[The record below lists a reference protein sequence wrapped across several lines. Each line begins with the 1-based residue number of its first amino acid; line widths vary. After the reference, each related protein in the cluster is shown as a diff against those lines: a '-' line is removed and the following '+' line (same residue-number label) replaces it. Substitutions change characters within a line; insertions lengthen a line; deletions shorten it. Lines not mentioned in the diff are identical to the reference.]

1 MKGSNCRKSDN
12 HHPFRY
18 PRGETPL
25 RKIKVDALIVGGGI
39 AGMQT
44 CLDLA
49 DQGYQVALVEKEASI
64 GGKMIAL
71 SKVFPTLDC
80 CSCITTPKMSAVAHH
95 PNIQLLTYHEVQSL
109 TKIDGHYQAKVLKKP
124 RYLNE
129 DDCTGCRQC
138 EYACPITLP
147 SAFDLDYG
155 ATKAVRV
162 PFSTAVPQ
170 IAVLDIENCIL
181 CGKCEKACPVD
192 CIDFTQQPEI
202 IQIQAEAIVLATGF
216 EITSPF
222 TKKEYGAAENHNV
235 ISAMFMERL
244 LAPTGPYG
252 RVIRPG
258 DGKEP
263 DSIAYIQCAG
273 SRDATLGVEYCS
285 RVCCMYAIKQAM
297 LLAGSLPLADI
308 TIYYMDIRTFGKGYE
323 QFYQNAQ
330 AMGIEF
336 VKGKVASIIEDEN
349 HNPVLRVE
357 LIDEGSQVVERT
369 HDLAVLSVGLLPHYD
384 PEAIFQVSLGDDG
397 FVDTPQFNAYPCITG
412 REGIFVAGTSAGPMD
427 IVDSIVMSGSAAAE
441 AAAYIEELRKAPL
454 QQAKSEDVYA

>member
-1 MKGSNCRKSDN
+1 M
-12 HHPFRY
+12 
-18 PRGETPL
+18 
-25 RKIKVDALIVGGGI
+25 RKIQVDALVVGGGI
-39 AGMQT
+39 SGMQT
-44 CLDLA
+44 ALDLA

-95 PNIQLLTYHEVQSL
+95 HNIQLLTYHEVQNL
-109 TKIDGHYQAKVLKKP
+109 TKTGTGFSAEVLKKP
-124 RYLNE
+124 RYVNE
-129 DDCTGCRQC
+129 EDCTGCRQC
-138 EYACPITLP
+138 EYACPINLP
-147 SAFDLDYG
+147 NPFDLDYG

-170 IAVLDIENCIL
+170 YAVLDIENCIL
-181 CGKCEKACPVD
+181 CGKCEKACPVN
-192 CIDFTQQPEI
+192 CIDFTQQSEI
-202 IQIQAEAIVLATGF
+202 IEIQADAIILATGF
-216 EITSPF
+216 ETTSHLA
-222 TKKEYGAAENHNV
+222 KKEYGAAENRNV
-235 ISAMFMERL
+235 INAMFMERL

-263 DSIAYIQCAG
+263 DSIAYVQCAG

-323 QFYQNAQ
+323 QFYQNAK
-330 AMGIEF
+330 AMGIQF
-336 VKGKVASIIEDEN
+336 VKGKVASIKQDEN
-349 HNPVLRVE
+349 QNPVLRVE
-357 LIDEGSQVVERT
+357 LIDDGSRVEEIT
-369 HDLAVLSVGLLPHYD
+369 HDLAVLSVGMLPHYD
-384 PEAIFQVSLGDDG
+384 PEAIFNVSLGDDG
-397 FVDTPQFNAYPCITG
+397 FINIPQTNSYPCLTE

-441 AAAYIEELRKAPL
+441 AAAYIESKKESPHVNKE
-454 QQAKSEDVYA
+454 SEDVYA

>member
-1 MKGSNCRKSDN
+1 M
-12 HHPFRY
+12 
-18 PRGETPL
+18 
-25 RKIKVDALIVGGGI
+25 RKIQVDALVVGGGI

-44 CLDLA
+44 ALDLA

-95 PNIQLLTYHEVQSL
+95 HNIQLLTYHEVQNL
-109 TKIDGHYQAKVLKKP
+109 TKTGTGFSAEVLKKP
-124 RYLNE
+124 RYVNE
-129 DDCTGCRQC
+129 EDCTGCRQC
-138 EYACPITLP
+138 EYACPINLP
-147 SAFDLDYG
+147 NPFDLDYG

-170 IAVLDIENCIL
+170 YAVLDIENCIL
-181 CGKCEKACPVD
+181 CGKCEKACPVN
-192 CIDFTQQPEI
+192 CIDFTQQPEMIEILADAI
-202 IQIQAEAIVLATGF
+202 ILATGF
-216 EITSPF
+216 ETTSHLA
-222 TKKEYGAAENHNV
+222 KKEYGAAENRNV
-235 ISAMFMERL
+235 INAMFMERL

-263 DSIAYIQCAG
+263 DSIAYVQCAG

-323 QFYQNAQ
+323 QFYQNAK
-330 AMGIEF
+330 AMGIQF
-336 VKGKVASIIEDEN
+336 VKGKVASIKQDEN
-349 HNPVLRVE
+349 QNPVLRVE
-357 LIDEGSQVVERT
+357 LIDDGSRVEEIT
-369 HDLAVLSVGLLPHYD
+369 HDLAVLSVGMLPHYD
-384 PEAIFQVSLGDDG
+384 PEAIFNVSLGDDG
-397 FVDTPQFNAYPCITG
+397 FINIPQTNSYPCLTG
-412 REGIFVAGTSAGPMD
+412 RDGIFVAGTSAGPMD

-441 AAAYIEELRKAPL
+441 AAAYIESQKETPRVK
-454 QQAKSEDVYA
+454 KESEDVYA